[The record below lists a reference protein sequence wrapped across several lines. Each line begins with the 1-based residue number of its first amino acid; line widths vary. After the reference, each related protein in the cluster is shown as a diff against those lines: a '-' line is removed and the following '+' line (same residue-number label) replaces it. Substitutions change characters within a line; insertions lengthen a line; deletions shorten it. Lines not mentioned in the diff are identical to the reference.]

1 MIGVFIDTFIVLNM
15 TALVILSSGVLDDM
29 IGNGI
34 SGTPVAQA
42 AFANS
47 FGSFGPMFVA
57 ACLLFF
63 AFSTIIGW
71 YFFAESN
78 VRALFGKQAV
88 KPFALIVVICVFIG
102 SMLKVDLVWNLSDL
116 FNGLMV
122 LPNLIALLA
131 LNGIVAKAAGGAD
144 ITED

>member
-1 MIGVFIDTFIVLNM
+1 M
-15 TALVILSSGVLDDM
+15 
-29 IGNGI
+29 
-34 SGTPVAQA
+34 
-42 AFANS
+42 
-47 FGSFGPMFVA
+47 
-57 ACLLFF
+57 
-63 AFSTIIGW
+63 
-71 YFFAESN
+71 
-78 VRALFGKQAV
+78 RALFGKQAV

-102 SMLKVDLVWNLSDL
+102 SILKVDLVWNLSDL